1 MIALQPGARGTGLGR
16 RLMEAIELEATRLGA
31 GGIAL
36 GGAQGGVKGF
46 YAQMGYSGRGSM
58 MSKDLPLPGRLLEAR
73 LRKLNAVTRRKDL
86 RSVKK

>member
-1 MIALQPGARGTGLGR
+1 MIALQRAARGTGLGR
-16 RLMEAIELEATRLGA
+16 RLIEAIELEATRLGA

-36 GGAQGGVKGF
+36 GGARGGVKGF

-58 MSKDLPLPGRLLEAR
+58 MSKGLPLPGRLLEAR